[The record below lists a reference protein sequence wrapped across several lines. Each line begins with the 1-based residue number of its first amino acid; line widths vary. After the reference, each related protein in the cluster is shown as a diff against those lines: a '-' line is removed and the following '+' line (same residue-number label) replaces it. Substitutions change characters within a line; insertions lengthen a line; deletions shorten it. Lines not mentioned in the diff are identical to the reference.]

1 MKSQTG
7 RAQSLRG
14 MAVGT
19 AIAMMSGASVAQ
31 AADIAAQEPPPEPVR
46 QSEWSVTVTPYL
58 WGAALSGH
66 GALRGY
72 PIDIDVPFSETL
84 ENLDLG
90 LMGVV
95 EIDNGKFGAFIN
107 AEYVDVSDD
116 QIFHP
121 RLPIIG
127 QQEVNVDAGLTMT
140 IISAGVSYRV
150 FETNLGGTTAF
161 GAPRVF
167 SVAPLVGARWTR
179 LEGDLSVEVPGVAYR
194 DVSDSKQWLDP
205 FVGARADIDLSSRWN
220 LTVEGDVG
228 GFDIGSKITLNGQ
241 AYLGYRTHFLG
252 HETILR
258 LGYRALYQDYTDGGF
273 EWDVT
278 QHGPVVGASFK
289 F

>member
-1 MKSQTG
+1 MKSQKG
-7 RAQSLRG
+7 RAMCLRG
-14 MAVGT
+14 MAVAT
-19 AIAMMSGASVAQ
+19 VVAVVSAASAAQ
-31 AADIAAQEPPPEPVR
+31 AADLGAPQEPPPEPVV
-46 QSEWSVTVTPYL
+46 QDEWSVTVTPYL
-58 WGAALSGH
+58 WGAALSGN
-66 GALRGY
+66 GALRGF
-72 PIDIDVPFSETL
+72 PVSVDVPFSETF
-84 ENLDLG
+84 ENLDIG

-95 EIDNGKFGAFIN
+95 EISNGAFGAFLN

-121 RLPIIG
+121 KLPIIG
-127 QQEVNVDAGLTMT
+127 QQEVNVDAGMKMT

-150 FETNLGGTTAF
+150 YEADLGGTTLF
-161 GAPRVF
+161 NAPRVF
-167 SVAPLVGARWTR
+167 ALSPLAGVRWTR
-179 LEGDLSVEVPGVAYR
+179 LEGNLTVAVDQFSR
-194 DVSDSKQWLDP
+194 EVSDSEQWLDP

-220 LTVEGDVG
+220 LTLEGDVG
-228 GFDIGSKITLNGQ
+228 GFDVGSKISLNGQ

-258 LGYRALYQDYTDGGF
+258 LGYRALYQDYSNGGF